1 METANCGVRCRQ
13 LSRAMV
19 MMLRKDEPMKRVH
32 NPSIRGPSSLPPVIR
47 GIDRQFLCGGAVPV
61 IPAVPA
67 EPDLGDGIHPA
78 LPPAKLAHQPA
89 PGLEERNAQ

>member
-1 METANCGVRCRQ
+1 
-13 LSRAMV
+13 
-19 MMLRKDEPMKRVH
+19 
-32 NPSIRGPSSLPPVIR
+32 VIR
-47 GIDRQFLCGGAVPV
+47 GIDRQFLCGGAAVPV

-89 PGLEERNAQ
+89 PARTAGQADSGSPRV